1 MVLSELAEKYVE
13 YTILRPPSIRHYV
26 WVMKTLIIA
35 VGDIEINDLTTEEII
50 KYRNIILA
58 RAKPITFNN
67 YRQHI
72 VVMINFAI
80 ANGWIKVNPFA
91 KIKPIRTPK
100 KPKKTVEISLI
111 ERVLVLLETASS
123 LSESSPH
130 CQFQP
135 QWFWRV
141 VVLTFYSTGMR
152 LRQLVELRWKDINH
166 ELGQITLRVEGSKT
180 AREWT
185 IPMPALIRDEMLELW
200 CKTKELSG
208 GKNISN
214 QQVFNLP
221 LFSKFKKRFV
231 GNEMGEGNV
240 QAFFKRVSRVLGE
253 RISSH
258 RLRHTTATTLVKKYN
273 DLKSIQMLLGHANIR
288 TTLEYVEEDVESMR
302 NMVDGLTLTTC
313 RSKAIV
319 RKGV

>member
-1 MVLSELAEKYVE
+1 MVLSDLAEKYVE

-26 WVMKTLIIA
+26 WVMKTFTA
-35 VGDIEINDLTTEEII
+35 VVGDIEINDLTTEDII

-80 ANGWIKVNPFA
+80 ANEWIKVNPFS

-111 ERVLVLLETASS
+111 EKVLILLEAASG

-180 AREWT
+180 SREWT
-185 IPMPALIRDEMLELW
+185 IPMPILIHDELLALR
-200 CKTKELSG
+200 CKTMELSG
-208 GKNISN
+208 NNISD

-231 GNEMGEGNV
+231 KNEMREGNV
-240 QAFFKRVSRVLGE
+240 QAFFKRASKVLGE
-253 RISSH
+253 PISSH
-258 RLRHTTATTLVKKYN
+258 RLRHTTATTLVKKHN
-273 DLKSIQMLLGHANIR
+273 DLKSIQILLGHASIR
-288 TTLEYVEEDVESMR
+288 TTLEYVEEDIESMR
-302 NMVDGLTLTTC
+302 NMVDGLTLAARHPITAMKRGT
-313 RSKAIV
+313 
-319 RKGV
+319 